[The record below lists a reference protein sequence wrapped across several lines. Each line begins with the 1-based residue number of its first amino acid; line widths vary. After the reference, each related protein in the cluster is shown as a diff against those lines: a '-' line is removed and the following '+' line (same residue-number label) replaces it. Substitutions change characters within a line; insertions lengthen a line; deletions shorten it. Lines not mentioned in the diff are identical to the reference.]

1 MNSMSCYLR
10 HGSHD
15 TKIALQRD
23 EIAAKDEDDVENDD
37 DSDGPSS
44 NDGVLY
50 GEHSAILK
58 MTLIN

>member
-15 TKIALQRD
+15 TKICFARD
-23 EIAAKDEDDVENDD
+23 EIAAKDEDDD

-50 GEHSAILK
+50 GEHSSN
-58 MTLIN
+58 TEDDFD